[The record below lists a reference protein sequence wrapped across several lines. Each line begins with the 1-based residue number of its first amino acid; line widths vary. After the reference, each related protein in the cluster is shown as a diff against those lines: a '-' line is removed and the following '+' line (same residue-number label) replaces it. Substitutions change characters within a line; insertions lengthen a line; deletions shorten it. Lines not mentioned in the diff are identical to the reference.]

1 MDNSMDKGIENG
13 MNNSRLI
20 SMLQSLVSENQ
31 NPETIDIDLLS
42 SLQVVTKINQ
52 QDHLVSRAITAVL
65 PQIASAVDLIVTA
78 LKSEG
83 RLVYLGA
90 GTSGRLGVLDA
101 VECVPTFGLKEG
113 VVVAVMA
120 GGESAMFKAKE
131 GIEDCFNT
139 GEADLMNINLSSKDV
154 LVGIAAS
161 GRTPYVIG
169 GLNYA
174 NKIGA
179 KTIGL
184 SCNPDAEIA
193 KISDIAILPVV
204 GPEALTGST
213 RMKSGTAQK
222 LVLNMLSTA
231 SMIRLGKS
239 YQNLMIDVKATN
251 QKLYARGTKM
261 IMQVTGVNQIQAEEA
276 LEKSG
281 KQVKLAILMLLA
293 DLEPAPAT
301 KLLED
306 AGGFL
311 REALSSI
318 KR

>member
-1 MDNSMDKGIENG
+1 MLNG
-13 MNNSRLI
+13 
-20 SMLQSLVSENQ
+20 LVSENQ
-31 NPETIDIDLLS
+31 NPETIDIDLLP

-52 QDHLVSRAITAVL
+52 QDHLVSNAITQVL
-65 PQIASAVDLIVTA
+65 PQIAEAVDLIVA
-78 LKSEG
+78 SLKSGG

-101 VECVPTFGLKEG
+101 VECVPTFGIKDGL
-113 VVVAVMA
+113 VVAVMA

-131 GIEDCFNT
+131 GIEDSL
-139 GEADLMNINLSSKDV
+139 EAAVTDLKSINLNDKDV
-154 LVGIAAS
+154 LIGIAAS

-174 NKIGA
+174 RQIGV
-179 KTIGL
+179 KTVSL
-184 SCNPDAEIA
+184 SCNPNAEIA
-193 KISDIAILPVV
+193 EITDIAILPVV

-239 YQNLMIDVKATN
+239 YQNLMVDVKATN
-251 QKLYARGTKM
+251 KKLYARGTRM
-261 IMQVTGVNQIQAEEA
+261 IMQVTGVEQAKAEVA

-293 DLEPAPAT
+293 DLEVESAT

-311 REALSSI
+311 RQALLNS
-318 KR
+318 K